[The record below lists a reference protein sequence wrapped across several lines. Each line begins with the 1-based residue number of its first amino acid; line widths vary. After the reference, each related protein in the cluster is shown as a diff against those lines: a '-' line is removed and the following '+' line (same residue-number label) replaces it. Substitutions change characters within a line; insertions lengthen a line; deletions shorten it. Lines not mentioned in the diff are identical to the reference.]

1 MLSSDTLQTARLV
14 LSPLE
19 VTDASEMVGVLSDP
33 DLYAFTG
40 GEPPTL
46 DGLEEQYRHQV
57 AGSPRP
63 EEGWHNWILRFGG
76 VAVGFVQATVVGE
89 TAELAWVVGLRWQ
102 RRGFA
107 SEASLAVGDW
117 LRDQG
122 VVTLTAH
129 IHPEHQASMVVATR
143 LGLRPT
149 DQFDDEGEQMWT
161 T

>member
-1 MLSSDTLQTARLV
+1 MV
-14 LSPLE
+14 LPPLE

-33 DLYAFTG
+33 DLYTFTG

-46 DGLEEQYRHQV
+46 DGLEDQYRHLV

-63 EEGWHNWILRFGG
+63 GEDWHNWILRFGE
-76 VAVGFVQATVVGE
+76 VAVGFVQATVLGE

-102 RRGFA
+102 QRGFA

-122 VVTLTAH
+122 VVRLTAH
-129 IHPEHQASMVVATR
+129 IHPEHQASMAVATR

-149 DQFDDEGEQMWT
+149 DEFDAEGEQKWT
-161 T
+161 S

>member
-1 MLSSDTLQTARLV
+1 MLLPDTPLTARLV

-33 DLYAFTG
+33 RLYEFTG

-46 DGLEEQYRHQV
+46 DGLEERYRHQV
-57 AGSPRP
+57 AGSPHP
-63 EEGWHNWILRFGG
+63 GESWHNWILRFDG

-89 TAELAWVVGLRWQ
+89 TADLAWVVGVQWQ
-102 RRGFA
+102 RQGFA
-107 SEASLAVGDW
+107 SEASLAMRDW
-117 LRDQG
+117 LRDRG
-122 VVTLTAH
+122 VVRLTAH
-129 IHPEHQASMVVATR
+129 IHPEHVASMAVATR

-149 DQFDDEGEQMWT
+149 DQLDDEGEQVWT

>member
-1 MLSSDTLQTARLV
+1 MPSSDTLKTARLV
-14 LSPLE
+14 LSSLE

-63 EEGWHNWILRFGG
+63 GEDWHNWILRFGG
-76 VAVGFVQATVVGE
+76 AAVGFVQATVVGE

-102 RRGFA
+102 RQGFA
-107 SEASLAVGDW
+107 SEATLAMRDW
-117 LRDQG
+117 LRDRG
-122 VVTLTAH
+122 VVRLTAH
-129 IHPEHQASMVVATR
+129 IHPDHQASIAVATR

-161 T
+161 S

>member
-1 MLSSDTLQTARLV
+1 MLLPDTPLTARLV

-33 DLYAFTG
+33 RLYEFTG

-46 DGLEEQYRHQV
+46 DGLEERYRHQV
-57 AGSPRP
+57 VGSPHP
-63 EEGWHNWILRFGG
+63 GESWHNWILRFDG

-89 TAELAWVVGLRWQ
+89 TADLAWVVGVQWQ
-102 RRGFA
+102 RQGFA
-107 SEASLAVGDW
+107 SEASLAMRDW
-117 LRDQG
+117 LRDRG
-122 VVTLTAH
+122 VVRLTAH
-129 IHPEHQASMVVATR
+129 IHPEHVASMAVATR

-149 DQFDDEGEQMWT
+149 DQLDDEGEQVWT